1 MPDKQWETLEIQE
14 TLDLLATSEAGLAS
28 DEARKRLTDFG
39 PNVLAAEEKIHVFR
53 MILHQFK
60 SPLIYVLLIAAV
72 VTFIL
77 AEYIDMAV
85 ILAVVILNGV
95 IGFVQEI
102 KAEQGIRSLK
112 KMGQIKARVLRD
124 QREKE
129 LPASQLVPGDIVY
142 LAAGMRVPADL
153 RLVYVLDLRVD
164 ESMLT
169 GESLPAD
176 KRTDRIAEQN
186 LTPGDIKNIAFMG
199 TTVVYGR
206 GRGVVIE
213 TGRRTV
219 IGDIAEKVQELPFGK
234 APLPK

>member
-102 KAEQGIRSLK
+102 KAE
-112 KMGQIKARVLRD
+112 
-124 QREKE
+124 
-129 LPASQLVPGDIVY
+129 
-142 LAAGMRVPADL
+142 
-153 RLVYVLDLRVD
+153 
-164 ESMLT
+164 
-169 GESLPAD
+169 
-176 KRTDRIAEQN
+176 
-186 LTPGDIKNIAFMG
+186 
-199 TTVVYGR
+199 
-206 GRGVVIE
+206 
-213 TGRRTV
+213 
-219 IGDIAEKVQELPFGK
+219 
-234 APLPK
+234 